1 MTCKNDT
8 EIHFFSIESQFLFWW
23 RIQSLFQFL
32 GISHDHA
39 ILHVGNNAILWFRK
53 LFKIRAY
60 RKNCK
65 RKSIYLFDLYSMK
78 QLSTNILYRNY
89 FFTKYIYIFQESRI
103 RTYFCPITKCCFRQ
117 KNYLLKLGF
126 QKCFIVPEKVDLKY
140 VFFLFQCGLQ

>member
-8 EIHFFSIESQFLFWW
+8 KIHLFFQLKVHSFFWG

-89 FFTKYIYIFQESRI
+89 FFTKYIYTFQESRI
-103 RTYFCPITKCCFRQ
+103 RTYFCPITKCS
-117 KNYLLKLGF
+117 LG
-126 QKCFIVPEKVDLKY
+126 KKITY
-140 VFFLFQCGLQ
+140 